1 MLLSPHVQDD
11 GLVVLVGRDGD
22 HAGLAVVPVH
32 GHRGVSPVLKP
43 VITHYNPDKMT
54 SSADLMR
61 AADPLLTSSPVVLLA
76 ATIGWLVS
84 DTVWLLV
91 TWTEQHSIFTAL
103 FKHLRNRLFTLF

>member
-43 VITHYNPDKMT
+43 VITAVT
-54 SSADLMR
+54 
-61 AADPLLTSSPVVLLA
+61 LTS
-76 ATIGWLVS
+76 
-84 DTVWLLV
+84 
-91 TWTEQHSIFTAL
+91 
-103 FKHLRNRLFTLF
+103 